1 MNIYTVKWG
10 DKYNHQH
17 VNNVYEACK
26 EFYTPPDGH
35 FDFFCLT
42 ENPKGLDK
50 NITPLALP
58 GGNKLVK
65 WWNKM
70 YLFDSNIVTQKG
82 EKMFFDIDTIIQKD
96 ITPIANYDPE
106 DCLCFVKTY
115 WHDLETQFKNTR
127 HIPLKYTDLNSSVLR
142 WNDNL
147 NTEEITEYFNKYQK
161 QILWYYRGL
170 DNFFYN
176 RRITKIKLF
185 PIGWVYSFNQGYVFP
200 HDIEKHTYR
209 ELPYVCIFDS
219 MGKGEDVKF

>member
-10 DKYNHQH
+10 TKYNASH
-17 VNNVYEACK
+17 VNQLYESCL
-26 EFYTPPDGH
+26 ENLSM
-35 FDFFCLT
+35 DFTFHCLT
-42 ENPKGLDK
+42 ENGKDINPEIKILS
-50 NITPLALP
+50 LP
-58 GGNKLVK
+58 GGNKLEK

-70 YLFDSNIVTQKG
+70 YLFDETIVTQKG
-82 EKMFFDIDTIIQKD
+82 EKMFFDLDTIIQKNID
-96 ITPIANYDPE
+96 VIANFDAE

-115 WHDLETQFKNTR
+115 WHDLDTQYKNTR
-127 HIPLKYTDLNSSVLR
+127 HIPHKFTDLNSSVLR
-142 WNDNL
+142 WNDSL
-147 NTEEITEYFNKYQK
+147 NSNEINDYFNEYQN

-176 RRITKIKLF
+176 RRIVKTKLF

-200 HDIEKHTYR
+200 HDIDKHTYR

>member
-26 EFYTPPDGH
+26 EFYAPPDGH

-82 EKMFFDIDTIIQKD
+82 EKMFFDIDTIIQRD

-106 DCLCFVKTY
+106 DSLCFVKTY

-127 HIPLKYTDLNSSVLR
+127 HIPHKYTDLNSSVLR

-147 NTEEITEYFNKYQK
+147 NTEEITEYFNKYK
-161 QILWYYRGL
+161 Q
-170 DNFFYN
+170 
-176 RRITKIKLF
+176 KIK
-185 PIGWVYSFNQGYVFP
+185 
-200 HDIEKHTYR
+200 
-209 ELPYVCIFDS
+209 IF
-219 MGKGEDVKF
+219 EI